1 MNETFL
7 VHISLPEVFT
17 AEIYQLL
24 PEQRILINSLKEQRV
39 ILSYSLD
46 MARKNIWA
54 FIEARDQKHLTSILS
69 TFPIIPHVGIRVHE
83 LAYHDAAPVSL
94 PDLIMN

>member
-1 MNETFL
+1 MNEVFL

-24 PEQRILINSLKEQRV
+24 PQQRILINSLMEERV

-54 FIEARDQKHLTSILS
+54 FVEATDRKHLTSILS
-69 TFPIIPHVGIRVHE
+69 TFPIIAHVGIRVHE